1 MNSIEL
7 LVDFAFFQSRFF
19 TMKHADEEL
28 EMLLGEIPQVTDSSL
43 HVEGLVLAGAS
54 PVLCSKSDEVSF
66 INWIHIFF
74 FNNERLM

>member
-7 LVDFAFFQSRFF
+7 FVDFTFFQSRFF

-54 PVLCSKSDEVSF
+54 PVVCSRRDEVF
-66 INWIHIFF
+66 LINWIHIFIF
-74 FNNERLM
+74 